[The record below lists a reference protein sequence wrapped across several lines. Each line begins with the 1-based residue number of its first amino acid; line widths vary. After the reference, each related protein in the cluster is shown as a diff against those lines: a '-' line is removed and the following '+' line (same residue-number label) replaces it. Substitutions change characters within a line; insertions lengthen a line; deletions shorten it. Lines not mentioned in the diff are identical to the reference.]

1 MFTLQPAGAAP
12 PPNPTEPRR
21 ALAAAELRRQA
32 IFDSKRRVWAYE
44 LTYRSEE
51 GERTFSD
58 PDADTSSVVLSAFAE
73 LGLDRVVGL
82 RKAFIGASRSVLS
95 GDAPLPVSAGRVA
108 LSVRDYEHVTD
119 ELVPSLERHKREGF
133 DLALDDFS
141 FSDDAVPLL
150 HVADYVRLDFRRHGA
165 EGMQEHRELLARW
178 PVRII
183 AVNLATYAEFR
194 LCVELGCDH
203 FQGPFLFRPE
213 VLRHR
218 RMPSNLQVLAQLLA
232 ELNRDN
238 VDNRRIEEIVK
249 RDPSLSVAVFRLLSS
264 SAFGLR
270 YKVSSISHAVSLLGL
285 RDFSRWVALV
295 ALASQGA
302 GQPSE
307 IVTTGLV
314 RARACE
320 NMARKVAVVSSDA
333 AFIVGLF
340 SVLDAL
346 LQCPLAQVLGELPV
360 HPSVRAAVVEHSGL
374 LGEMLTRVVEH
385 ERGTP
390 SNATMAERVLVAEAW
405 LDAVEWAGD
414 VSRELETA
422 GAGRSIS

>member
-1 MFTLQPAGAAP
+1 MFTLQPAVAVP
-12 PPNPTEPRR
+12 PPTPAEPRG

-32 IFDSKRRVWAYE
+32 IFDAKRRVWAYE
-44 LTYRSEE
+44 LSYRD
-51 GERTFSD
+51 GEADGRLSD

-73 LGLDRVVGL
+73 LGLDKVVGL
-82 RKAFIGASRSVLS
+82 RKAFIAASRSVLS

-108 LSVRDYEHVTD
+108 LSVRDYEHVTE
-119 ELVPSLERHKREGF
+119 ELGPSLERHKREGF
-133 DLALDDFS
+133 EIALDDFS
-141 FSDDAVPLL
+141 YSDDTVPLL
-150 HVADYVRLDFRRHGA
+150 HVADYVRLDFRRHGP
-165 EGMQEHRELLARW
+165 EGMQEHRELLSSW
-178 PVRII
+178 PLRII

-270 YKVSSISHAVSLLGL
+270 CKVSSISHAVSLLGL

-295 ALASQGA
+295 VLASHGA
-302 GQPSE
+302 GQPPE
-307 IVTTGLV
+307 IVTTGLI

-320 NMARKVAVVSSDA
+320 NMARKVAVVSADA

-346 LQCPLAQVLGELPV
+346 LESPLAQVLSELPV
-360 HPSVRAAVVEHSGL
+360 HPSVRLAVVEQSGL
-374 LGEMLTRVVEH
+374 LGEMLTRVLEH

-390 SNATMAERVLVAEAW
+390 SNATMAERVLVAESW
-405 LDAVEWAGD
+405 LDAVEWAGE
-414 VSRELETA
+414 VTHELEAA
-422 GAGRSIS
+422 GAGH